1 MMNLKE
7 MTHPACLPVVEDKQ
21 GQHGWQLLMFRI
33 FDLRIQTQ
41 SDKHCNKNM
50 NAAQRLKKW
59 YITILLCFN
68 LLCRLPKTMLSQL
81 KCPNLCMLKRV
92 YNWLIN
98 KQTADLQKI

>member
-33 FDLRIQTQ
+33 FHLRIQTQ
-41 SDKHCNKNM
+41 SDKHWLSNKNM

-68 LLCRLPKTMLSQL
+68 LLCRLPKTKSKQQIYRRPKSISQMQSL
-81 KCPNLCMLKRV
+81 
-92 YNWLIN
+92 N
-98 KQTADLQKI
+98 KAKAR